1 VLASTTEDIGILLN
15 ADRESVKT
23 ATAIGLIELARN
35 LAGDR
40 TSRATGPVK
49 AAPFDAIQQVFA

>member
-40 TSRATGPVK
+40 TSRATWSGEGRP
-49 AAPFDAIQQVFA
+49 I